1 MRNLLLVLACMTALT
16 AGSARADEA
25 SHRKSAMEL
34 FQQMDMAKVLNASM
48 EASLKVQVQS
58 NPAIAR
64 YEPQLR
70 AFFAKYMSWES
81 IQEDF
86 AKLYMKAFS
95 EAEMKQL
102 VAFYKTPVG
111 KKALSEMPS
120 LMQQGAE
127 LGMERVQAH
136 MGELQAMLQD
146 PPAATP
152 TKPSSSP
159 ASKPASGA
167 AKPAK

>member
-1 MRNLLLVLACMTALT
+1 MRHLLLVLTCAIVLAAT
-16 AGSARADEA
+16 SVRADDA
-25 SHRKSAMEL
+25 SHRKATLEL

-48 EASLKVQVQS
+48 EASLQVQVQS

-81 IQEDF
+81 IQDDF
-86 AKLYMKAFS
+86 TKLYMKAFNES
-95 EAEMKQL
+95 EMKQL

-120 LMQQGAE
+120 LMQQGAQ

-136 MGELQAMLQD
+136 MDELQAMFQE
-146 PPAATP
+146 PPAGS
-152 TKPSSSP
+152 KPASSKP
-159 ASKPASGA
+159 ASKPAGG

>member
-1 MRNLLLVLACMTALT
+1 MRNLLLAFACMTALV

-25 SHRKSAMEL
+25 SHRKAAMEL

-70 AFFAKYMSWES
+70 AFFAKYMSWDS
-81 IQEDF
+81 IQDDF

-111 KKALSEMPS
+111 KKALNEMPS
-120 LMQQGAE
+120 LMQQGAQ

-136 MGELQAMLQD
+136 MGELQAMLQE
-146 PPAATP
+146 PPAGA
-152 TKPSSSP
+152 KPAASSP